1 MSIIVNPR
9 RCIPKSKMLVGL
21 IVNDWL
27 FPAASLM
34 KDEDDRA
41 VEFRVTDLSHKGLT
55 VLVNVENAFDLSS
68 PITIYTLS
76 TSSKNRRMS
85 KSE

>member
-1 MSIIVNPR
+1 
-9 RCIPKSKMLVGL
+9 
-21 IVNDWL
+21 
-27 FPAASLM
+27 M

-55 VLVNVENAFDLSS
+55 VLKYVENVFDMTS

-76 TSSKNRRMS
+76 TSSKNRRIS
-85 KSE
+85 KIE